1 MTQKSFFAEVVRIIE
16 TAGIP
21 YMVTGSFA
29 SSYHGEPRA
38 SNDADIIIS
47 PSEDQLDTFIEL
59 LGTDYYVDADTA
71 KDAFNR
77 QSMFNIIDSLQGW
90 KADLIICK
98 ERPYSQEEFYRRT
111 QGTIAGINVMVAS
124 PEDIILSKLEWAKKG
139 QSQLQF
145 RDALGVASI
154 QFQQLDIDY
163 LRKWAKDLKIDQLLN
178 TLLEQAE
185 ALKPSD

>member
-1 MTQKSFFAEVVRIIE
+1 MTQQTFFAEVVRIIE

-47 PSEDQLDTFIEL
+47 PSEDQLETFLEL
-59 LGTDYYVDADTA
+59 LETDYYVDPETA

-98 ERPYSQEEFYRRT
+98 DRPFSQEEFYRRA
-111 QGTIAGINVMVAS
+111 QGTIAGINVTVAS

-154 QFQQLDIDY
+154 QFRQLDKNY
-163 LRKWAKDLKIDQLLN
+163 LIKWAKELKVDQLLRA
-178 TLLEQAE
+178 LLEQAE
-185 ALKPSD
+185 LLQPPT